1 MNQGLRLDAE
11 KIARGAI
18 TAVSPEGAV
27 GCALTG
33 RRFSGKLYLV
43 SVGKAGWKM
52 AQVAVSCL
60 EQPIEKGIVV
70 TKYGHVE
77 QPLPGIACY
86 EAGHPVPDE
95 NSFRATQAVLD
106 MTAQLSPE
114 DTVLFLLSGGGSALF
129 EKPLVE
135 GAELQGITN
144 QLLASGADIV
154 EMNTIRKRLSAV
166 KGGRFAQWCAPA
178 QVEAI
183 VLSDILGD
191 PLDMIASGPAAPDS
205 TTCAD
210 ALAIVEKYDLKLSE
224 QAISLLHQETPKEL
238 HNVSTQIIG
247 SVRALCKAAGKL
259 AEELGYEPILLTD
272 HLDCEAREA
281 GAFLADILRTHAHDG
296 RKLAFLAG
304 GETVVH
310 LTGKGLGGRNQELAL
325 AAAAGIAGLPNV
337 CVISVGSDGTDG
349 PTDAAGGY
357 ADGDTQQA
365 LMEQGLTV
373 AAVLAENDAYHA
385 LKAVDGLIFTGP
397 TGTNVND
404 VAVALIDSPKM
415 SNGCSS
421 ESMKKG

>member
-18 TAVSPEGAV
+18 AAVSPEAAV
-27 GCALTG
+27 RRALAG
-33 RRFSGKLYLV
+33 RGFSGKLYLV

-52 AQVAVSCL
+52 AQVAASCL

-77 QPLPGIACY
+77 QPIPGIACY

-95 NSFRATQAVLD
+95 NTFRATQAVLD
-106 MTAQLSPE
+106 MTADLSSE

-135 GAELQGITN
+135 GQELQRITN

-166 KGGRFAQWCAPA
+166 KGGRFARWCAPA
-178 QVEAI
+178 KVEAV

-205 TTCAD
+205 STCAD
-210 ALAIVEKYDLKLSE
+210 ALAIVKKYDLNLSGK
-224 QAISLLHQETPKEL
+224 ALSLLRQETPKQL
-238 HNVSTQIIG
+238 DNVSTQIIG
-247 SVRALCKAAGKL
+247 SVRQLCRAAGRL
-259 AEELGYEPILLTD
+259 AEELGYEPVLLTD
-272 HLDCEAREA
+272 HLDCEAKEA
-281 GAFLADILRTHAHDG
+281 GAFLADILKTHARDG
-296 RKLAFLAG
+296 RKIAFLAG

-310 LTGKGLGGRNQELAL
+310 LHGNGLGGRNQELAL
-325 AAAAGIAGLPNV
+325 AAAAGIQGLSNV

-357 ADGDTQQA
+357 ADGDTVRA
-365 LMEQGLTV
+365 LAEQGMTV
-373 AAVLAENDAYHA
+373 ADVLAKNDAYHG
-385 LKAVDGLIFTGP
+385 LKAAGGLIVTGP

-404 VAVALIDSPKM
+404 VAIALVDRVW
-415 SNGCSS
+415 N
-421 ESMKKG
+421 